1 MWQVIKS
8 LGDFL
13 KIKVHACVGGTA
25 VREDITILM
34 DGVHVVVGEFDCM
47 YVSSGLLYI
56 IGESFLSGTPGRV
69 YDMISRRA
77 LKLDDV
83 KLFVLDEAD
92 EMLSRGFKEQIYDG
106 QYVCMYVSM

>member
-1 MWQVIKS
+1 MKCTVPPIQGTYLS
-8 LGDFL
+8 LN
-13 KIKVHACVGGTA
+13 VTTA
-25 VREDITILM
+25 AAMI
-34 DGVHVVVGEFDCM
+34 
-47 YVSSGLLYI
+47 
-56 IGESFLSGTPGRV
+56 LSGTPGRV

-106 QYVCMYVSM
+106 KLVTHYTVCMYGCMYGCMSVVSE

>member
-1 MWQVIKS
+1 M
-8 LGDFL
+8 
-13 KIKVHACVGGTA
+13 
-25 VREDITILM
+25 
-34 DGVHVVVGEFDCM
+34 
-47 YVSSGLLYI
+47 
-56 IGESFLSGTPGRV
+56 

-106 QYVCMYVSM
+106 QYVCMYVEVVCNWLC

>member
-34 DGVHVVVGEFDCM
+34 DGVHVVVGEFVCM
-47 YVSSGLLYI
+47 YVCSDDLVSI
-56 IGESFLSGTPGRV
+56 IIYSFLSGTPGRV

-92 EMLSRGFKEQIYDG
+92 EMFSREFKEQIYDG
-106 QYVCMYVSM
+106 

>member
-34 DGVHVVVGEFDCM
+34 DGVHVVVGEF
-47 YVSSGLLYI
+47 
-56 IGESFLSGTPGRV
+56 
-69 YDMISRRA
+69 
-77 LKLDDV
+77 
-83 KLFVLDEAD
+83 
-92 EMLSRGFKEQIYDG
+92 
-106 QYVCMYVSM
+106 